1 VDDALDEFLDGI
13 RELLRSLDSPD
24 LGNSILEI
32 YHTMRAAG
40 MSLKD
45 LRESQPQTGGRA
57 ALDALALTGSEIM
70 AGDFRDWTVNQREQI
85 GLMAEWGPRL
95 RQRSGEPITEADFQ
109 ILADFKCNQNKI
121 KRNNRTYDLVTQIKE
136 EILAAAPLLAAEYYA
151 GRRNTLL
158 EAIGRFD
165 ALYRSRKAA
174 ESALDFSDLEEFS
187 VRLLEENEEARERIR
202 RQFDHVLMDEF
213 QDTNGLQSKLLD
225 LLRTTDRFYAVGDI
239 NQSIYG
245 FRHADPQV
253 FHAYRTRV
261 ESEGKHLAELR
272 ENWRSRGEILD
283 AVLALLG
290 SGEGIE
296 RHTFQPV
303 RKFRR
308 KSSPSVEVICARGD
322 DLLEAQLVASRIAE
336 LRGTLLLQGGF
347 ARFADMA
354 VLVRKADSIQP
365 LTNAFD
371 EWGIQ
376 YVVTAGK
383 GFYEA
388 REVNDLTHLLR
399 VLANP
404 RDEISLAAVLRSPLV
419 GASDETLFRIKQAGN
434 LADGDLGGFER
445 ALAEWREARYYVSPD
460 RLLIRA
466 MDRSGYEMTLGP
478 RERANVEKFI
488 TLVREAGARQTLDDL
503 IEELERL
510 RESDPRE
517 QDSASEE
524 TGDVVR
530 VMTIH
535 SAKGLEFPVVFL
547 PALQA
552 GINKGEAAALL
563 SPRLGL
569 GVRWRNP
576 VTGRSA
582 KDSLYG
588 EIAEELRARDNAES
602 NRLLYVAM
610 TRAEEH
616 LVLSCSGKL
625 TNWAEYLVSNWGL
638 ALEEPREGAREER
651 VGSFVV
657 RVVCT
662 DRPPTAMVQLS
673 LAAEF
678 EAPEL
683 VGAPAVSG
691 QYDSTAS
698 VTSIA
703 LFADCPRR
711 YYLSRYL
718 GWEDERRFEPNEE
731 DERDPVDA
739 TEFGREVHAL
749 LAGGGSDGATPE
761 ALELAARFKS
771 SELGQRIERA
781 TAVEREFD
789 FLLAI
794 EDVVLR
800 GQIDLWFE
808 ESGGQVIVDYKT
820 DDVTAEEAE
829 ARGRVYELQL
839 QLYAVAVERLAGRP
853 PESALLYFLRP
864 NMAVEVDVSQGAWAR
879 AVGAVRAFREAQNR
893 QEFPLREGEHCLRC
907 PFFGGMCPAKGP

>member
-1 VDDALDEFLDGI
+1 
-13 RELLRSLDSPD
+13 
-24 LGNSILEI
+24 
-32 YHTMRAAG
+32 
-40 MSLKD
+40 
-45 LRESQPQTGGRA
+45 
-57 ALDALALTGSEIM
+57 
-70 AGDFRDWTVNQREQI
+70 
-85 GLMAEWGPRL
+85 
-95 RQRSGEPITEADFQ
+95 
-109 ILADFKCNQNKI
+109 
-121 KRNNRTYDLVTQIKE
+121 
-136 EILAAAPLLAAEYYA
+136 
-151 GRRNTLL
+151 
-158 EAIGRFD
+158 
-165 ALYRSRKAA
+165 
-174 ESALDFSDLEEFS
+174 
-187 VRLLEENEEARERIR
+187 
-202 RQFDHVLMDEF
+202 
-213 QDTNGLQSKLLD
+213 
-225 LLRTTDRFYAVGDI
+225 
-239 NQSIYG
+239 
-245 FRHADPQV
+245 
-253 FHAYRTRV
+253 
-261 ESEGKHLAELR
+261 
-272 ENWRSRGEILD
+272 
-283 AVLALLG
+283 
-290 SGEGIE
+290 
-296 RHTFQPV
+296 
-303 RKFRR
+303 
-308 KSSPSVEVICARGD
+308 
-322 DLLEAQLVASRIAE
+322 
-336 LRGTLLLQGGF
+336 
-347 ARFADMA
+347 
-354 VLVRKADSIQP
+354 
-365 LTNAFD
+365 
-371 EWGIQ
+371 
-376 YVVTAGK
+376 
-383 GFYEA
+383 
-388 REVNDLTHLLR
+388 
-399 VLANP
+399 
-404 RDEISLAAVLRSPLV
+404 
-419 GASDETLFRIKQAGN
+419 
-434 LADGDLGGFER
+434 
-445 ALAEWREARYYVSPD
+445 
-460 RLLIRA
+460 
-466 MDRSGYEMTLGP
+466 
-478 RERANVEKFI
+478 
-488 TLVREAGARQTLDDL
+488 
-503 IEELERL
+503 
-510 RESDPRE
+510 
-517 QDSASEE
+517 
-524 TGDVVR
+524 
-530 VMTIH
+530 
-535 SAKGLEFPVVFL
+535 
-547 PALQA
+547 
-552 GINKGEAAALL
+552 
-563 SPRLGL
+563 L